1 MAKAILKGVKIVKV
15 DEIIIPDESDINEL
29 VFLEKLNENNIK
41 PVNELPTFDN
51 SSLMQLG
58 EKDVHVLDVDGD
70 YDTDDDGDLHVVGA
84 PSSYPDGEVV
94 LVDEDYIINQVRLA
108 LRNGD
113 RVSITKQEDS
123 EDDN

>member
-15 DEIIIPDESDINEL
+15 DEIIIPDESDIDEKM
-29 VFLEKLNENNIK
+29 FLENLNTLPLPKPKHDNSLPVFDDSGLIELNENHLHPLDGNI
-41 PVNELPTFDN
+41 
-51 SSLMQLG
+51 
-58 EKDVHVLDVDGD
+58 
-70 YDTDDDGDLHVVGA
+70 DDDGDDEGMPVC
-84 PSSYPDGEVV
+84 PNGEVV

-113 RVSITKQEDS
+113 RVSITKREDS

>member
-15 DEIIIPDESDINEL
+15 DEIIIPDESDIDEKM
-29 VFLEKLNENNIK
+29 FLENLNTLPLPKPKPDNSLPVFDDSGLIELNEKHLHPLNGNI
-41 PVNELPTFDN
+41 
-51 SSLMQLG
+51 
-58 EKDVHVLDVDGD
+58 
-70 YDTDDDGDLHVVGA
+70 DDDGDVEGMPV
-84 PSSYPDGEVV
+84 YPNGEVV

-113 RVSITKQEDS
+113 RVSITKREDS

>member
-15 DEIIIPDESDINEL
+15 DEIIIPDESDIDEKM
-29 VFLEKLNENNIK
+29 FLENLNTLPLPK
-41 PVNELPTFDN
+41 PKPDN
-51 SSLMQLG
+51 SLPVFDDSGLIELD
-58 EKDVHVLDVDGD
+58 EKHLHPLDIHI
-70 YDTDDDGDLHVVGA
+70 DDDGDLPVVGA
-84 PSSYPDGEVV
+84 PVYSNGEVI